1 MIRDRQR
8 ALIVGMAAI
17 VVATLVEAA
26 PAEAH
31 HEALFGPQSSST
43 LSPDGFLTFQ
53 VFTRELGPSGERTRE
68 TTGVVS
74 AGIRVTRRL
83 PITISVTAPYSWIRQ
98 GGASNTGGED
108 VLLGVRYRH
117 DLKGL
122 QGRWN
127 REGNFVTGMGAIELN
142 NGTIDHDGW
151 EGPAEAMGA
160 LLGSVERGPWSV
172 MGYAVGRANV
182 RDASGS
188 KDGNTVFTGTGVAY
202 TPNEDFASGRLVSYQ
217 MGLSWEH
224 YARDR
229 SSDGVVDSSGGSE
242 LFVHPAVAYSPGHNL
257 LIFGIVSVPV
267 WQEFRDRASQTRYR
281 VGTGVIYGW

>member
-1 MIRDRQR
+1 MRDAPRGPI
-8 ALIVGMAAI
+8 AGMAAI
-17 VVATLVEAA
+17 VLATLVQAV

-31 HEALFGPQSSST
+31 HEALFGPQSSAT

-74 AGIRVTRRL
+74 AGVRVTKRL
-83 PITISVTAPYSWIRQ
+83 PITVSVTAPYSWIRQ
-98 GGASNTGGED
+98 AGASSTGAED

-122 QGRWN
+122 QDRWD

-142 NGTIDHDGW
+142 NGTIDHARW
-151 EGPAEAMGA
+151 RGPAEAMGA
-160 LLGSVERGPWSV
+160 VLGSVERGPWSI
-172 MGYAVGRANV
+172 MGYAVARANV
-182 RDASGS
+182 RDDSGS
-188 KDGNTVFTGTGVAY
+188 KDGNTVFTGTGLAY
-202 TPNEDFASGRLVSYQ
+202 TPNEDFATGRLVSYQ
-217 MGLSWEH
+217 AGLSWEH

-229 SSDGVVDSSGGSE
+229 SADGVVGPSGGNE
-242 LFVHPAVAYSPGHNL
+242 VFVHPAIAYSPGHNL
-257 LIFGIVSVPV
+257 LVFGIVSLPV
-267 WQEFRDRASQTRYR
+267 WQEFRDPASRTRYR